1 MKTHIGTEIIKIWMK
16 INKIECRK
24 TTVNE
29 IKKQF
34 LKKDQ
39 KGDKPL
45 AWQREKI
52 KITKLTNES
61 DIATEIRKL

>member
-1 MKTHIGTEIIKIWMK
+1 MK

-45 AWQREKI
+45 A
-52 KITKLTNES
+52 
-61 DIATEIRKL
+61 